1 VRLQFHSL
9 KSNTVE
15 QETSIL
21 QKLEKIES
29 LVTEQNLLRKDM
41 LSFDEA
47 CTFLQL
53 SASSLYKMTSQHR
66 IPFYRP
72 NGKRIYFKR
81 AELEQ
86 WLQMNKRAADYE
98 LEARAEDFIIKQL
111 KKKEVNNGGK

>member
-1 VRLQFHSL
+1 MEENNPIF
-9 KSNTVE
+9 
-15 QETSIL
+15 

-47 CTFLQL
+47 CKFLQL
-53 SASSLYKMTSQHR
+53 SASCLYKMTSQHR

-81 AELEQ
+81 TELDQ
-86 WLQMNKRAADYE
+86 WLQMNKRAANYE
-98 LEARAEDFIIKQL
+98 LEARAEDFIIKKL
-111 KKKEVNNGGK
+111 KTKNNG